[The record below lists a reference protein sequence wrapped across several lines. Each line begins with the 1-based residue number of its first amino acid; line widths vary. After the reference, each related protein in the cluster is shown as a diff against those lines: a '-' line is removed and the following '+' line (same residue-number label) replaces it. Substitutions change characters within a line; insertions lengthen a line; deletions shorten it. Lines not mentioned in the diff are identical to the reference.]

1 MKKRSIFA
9 LLLALLVL
17 AGCGQ
22 SGKNPQ
28 PELPS
33 VQESEGVEQP
43 SGGDN
48 GENTDIPQS
57 VKGDLDTSDL
67 FSNRDLDP
75 SYAGRSSEKIVLDG
89 KTVSTSAKAVTVSG
103 TTVTISA
110 EGVYIISG
118 TLDDGMIIVDAPKED
133 KIQLVLDGATLN
145 SETCAPIYV
154 RQADKVFITL
164 EEGSKNTLSNGGS
177 FEPIDE
183 NDIDAVIFS
192 KEDLTLNGTGSLTVE
207 SPVGH
212 GVVSKDELTV
222 AGGTYTVNS
231 AAQGFNGKDCVCI
244 ADAVM
249 TVTAG
254 KDGIHSENNDD
265 ASLGFVYIQA
275 GTFVIDAQGDGI
287 SASAQLQ
294 IDGGTYNITTG
305 GGSENGSK
313 ATSDSWGNYMPGGGM
328 GGMGGRPG
336 GMGGRSS
343 DVGSSSGAATS
354 EDSTSI
360 KGLKATGLLTINGGT
375 FSVDC
380 ADDAVHSNS
389 CLTVNSGAFEIA
401 TGDDGFHADDT
412 LTFNGGTVNITES
425 YEGLEALHIK
435 YSAGDVTLVAS
446 DDGLNAAGG
455 TDQSGFGGGR
465 GDMFGGMGGRPGGGM
480 GGMGGASNGTIEI
493 TGGTLRITA
502 SGDGIDANGSLAITG
517 GYITVCGPTQGDT
530 STLDYDASA
539 EINGGT
545 FIGTGASN
553 MAQTF
558 SGGTQGV
565 IALNVGG
572 SVSPQRI
579 LLTDSEGNTIVDYTP
594 ELSFAVVILSTP
606 EMIKGETYKITIGEV
621 SGEFKA
627 S

>member
-1 MKKRSIFA
+1 M
-9 LLLALLVL
+9 L

-22 SGKNPQ
+22 SGKDPQ

-48 GENTDIPQS
+48 GENTDISQA
-57 VKGDLDTSDL
+57 VKDALDTSDL

-75 SYAGRSSEKIVLDG
+75 SYAGRSSEKIVLNG
-89 KTVSTSAKAVTVSG
+89 KNVSTSAKAVTVSG

-192 KEDLTLNGTGSLTVE
+192 KEDLTLNGSGGLTVE
-207 SPVGH
+207 SPAGH

-222 AGGTYTVNS
+222 TGGTYTVNS
-231 AAQGFNGKDCVCI
+231 AAQGFSGKDCVCI

-265 ASLGFVYIQA
+265 TSLGFVYIQA

-294 IDGGTYNITTG
+294 IDGGTYTVTTG

-313 ATSDSWGNYMPGGGM
+313 VTSDGWGNYTPGGGM

-343 DVGSSSGAATS
+343 DAGSSSGTATS

-360 KGLKATGLLTINGGT
+360 KGLKAAGLLTINGGT
-375 FSVDC
+375 FNMDC

-389 CLTVNSGAFEIA
+389 HVTVNGGTFEIA

-425 YEGLEALHIK
+425 YEGLEALHIN

-465 GDMFGGMGGRPGGGM
+465 GDMFGGKGGM
-480 GGMGGASNGTIEI
+480 GGMGGSGNGTIEI

-502 SGDGIDANGSLAITG
+502 SGDGIDANGSLTISG

-530 STLDYDASA
+530 ATLDYDSKA
-539 EINGGT
+539 EINGGI
-545 FIGTGASN
+545 FIGSGASGR

-572 SVSPQRI
+572 SVKERFV
-579 LLTDSEGNTIVDYTP
+579 LTDSEGNTIVDYTP
-594 ELSFAVVILSTP
+594 ELPYAAVILSSP
-606 EMIKGETYKITIGEV
+606 EIVKGETYKITIGDS